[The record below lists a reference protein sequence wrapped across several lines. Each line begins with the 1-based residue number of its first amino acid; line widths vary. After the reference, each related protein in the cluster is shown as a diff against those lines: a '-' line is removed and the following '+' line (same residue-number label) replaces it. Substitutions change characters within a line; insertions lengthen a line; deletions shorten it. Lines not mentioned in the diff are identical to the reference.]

1 MEVILDENDP
11 VSHIK
16 VLQDIKNKMNELL
29 MDNTRQIEQMDN
41 DKFFYEECRD
51 LILEVFNK
59 DQPNPKVN
67 LTNLSYG
74 K

>member
-29 MDNTRQIEQMDN
+29 MDNTR
-41 DKFFYEECRD
+41 
-51 LILEVFNK
+51 
-59 DQPNPKVN
+59 
-67 LTNLSYG
+67 
-74 K
+74 